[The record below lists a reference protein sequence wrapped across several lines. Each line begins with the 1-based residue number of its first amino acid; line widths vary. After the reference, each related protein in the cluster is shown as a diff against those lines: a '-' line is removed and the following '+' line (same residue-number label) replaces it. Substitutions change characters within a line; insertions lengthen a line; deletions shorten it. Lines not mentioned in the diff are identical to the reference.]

1 MTRRAEQVDETRLRI
16 TEAAVR
22 LHTSVGPA
30 STSIASVAEEA
41 GVTRLTVYRHFASLD
56 DLFLACTAHWR
67 ARHPAP
73 DAQSWR
79 EAGDLEARAR
89 RGFGELYAWFRKNAA
104 DLFPIYR
111 DTQSMPP
118 AARRAAEART
128 VSLADAILDRNS
140 SDQAPTGAAR
150 RQMATARHFVE
161 FRSWYSLAVDHGLP
175 TGEDVEVAV
184 KAVLAAGGPSRTSAG
199 RRRGAPKD

>member
-22 LHTSVGPA
+22 LHTTVGP
-30 STSIASVAEEA
+30 SNTSIASVAEEA

-67 ARHPAP
+67 AQHPAP
-73 DAQSWR
+73 DPSSWR
-79 EAGDLEARAR
+79 GAGELEARAR
-89 RGFGELYAWFRKNAA
+89 RGFGELYAWFRENVA

-128 VSLADAILDRNS
+128 VSLAGAILD
-140 SDQAPTGAAR
+140 AEAADAKPAAATR
-150 RQMATARHFVE
+150 RQEATARHFVE

-175 TGEDVEVAV
+175 AGEDVEVAV
-184 KAVLAAGGPSRTSAG
+184 RALLAAGTPSRPSTG
-199 RRRGAPKD
+199 RRRGTPPD